1 MEKLCKRNC
10 RTSHRN
16 LLRHTFCTNMANK
29 GNNIEQPSIRN
40 GHKNVT
46 MTLGYYAHRSYQSA
60 QAEMQRLMV

>member
-16 LLRHTFCTNMANK
+16 LLRHTFCTNMANREITS
-29 GNNIEQPSIRN
+29 NNLRYGM